1 MQRSSTKTA
10 ESGARSVPSAP
21 KQAAQASPLHS
32 LETTSVSAWPDRSR
46 CVSEADG
53 RPSCSPAPLHPTF
66 KLQRAI
72 GNQAVGR
79 LLRSRSIQAKPQISQ
94 PGDLYEQEA
103 DRAAERVVR
112 GERVLSAPLTAVP
125 SIQRDDVDSPSFDR
139 QESVTPPPES
149 GRLPADAGGLPTGK
163 EPSASD
169 KLKEAAQKT
178 GEALRKTAAG
188 KDLEEKATQLGKD
201 FVSTLEGKVIA
212 GTALGGAL
220 AGIIAADAELPTQ
233 LPDIPLD
240 WLAPGLKGTLT
251 YEGPVR
257 HPTKVFLTLTFT
269 PGSGQAKKQAHR
281 ESEQYRAETAR
292 IAADQEKFK
301 RGLKYRPGSPQDV
314 EAKEEEAAIQQWAS
328 SRLRIPQQTGDA
340 ALKPV
345 LRLDSLAQDAWK
357 VTWDNYF
364 KARRQRRLGGE
375 EFHLHPPTV
384 SPISPPAPAEGEA
397 TPIMRK
403 EETPRQPQIPLSL
416 VEEVLRSPGRPLDR
430 STLAFMESRFG
441 CDFSQVRVH
450 TDAKA
455 AESARTVEASAYTVG
470 NDVVF
475 GAGHYAPGTSAGRR
489 LLSHELAHVVQQN
502 TSVRLTQIQK
512 ESLSSPQDAAE
523 GEAEAVA
530 QHLSRSGIAPHVTS
544 VPRRIQRDTGKGSAG
559 SETPSFRVIDH
570 GASPAAVKVAHERMA
585 EILGALRP
593 GNLAQIKGLT
603 VELHLIPHDKKL
615 TDLPEYASL
624 KGTKTFDGRLYDDL
638 RGAGGM
644 RVGNTIRYAVAEEEL
659 IAIPSAQGSTGN
671 VAGAVLGGL
680 AGAALGAAIGSLGG
694 PVGALVGGLLGGLAG
709 AIAGAAIGKRKGT
722 RKEGYGTGF
731 VAGHETGH
739 IVEQF
744 ALTKEQKIQLEKDY
758 AERKKA
764 GGPWLSPDWYTS
776 SGSGEYFAQSTAAY
790 FGRPYTE
797 TAADEAMYNREWLR
811 KNDPAMYRLLTT
823 VFK

>member
-1 MQRSSTKTA
+1 MVHRAMQKFHTKT
-10 ESGARSVPSAP
+10 SDPVVRSV
-21 KQAAQASPLHS
+21 
-32 LETTSVSAWPDRSR
+32 R
-46 CVSEADG
+46 
-53 RPSCSPAPLHPTF
+53 PAPQQSEHVSPSHPVCTLQRTVGNQMVGQLLGSRPVQG
-66 KLQRAI
+66 KLQINR
-72 GNQAVGR
+72 
-79 LLRSRSIQAKPQISQ
+79 
-94 PGDLYEQEA
+94 PGDIYEQEA

-112 GERVLSAPLTAVP
+112 GERVLSMPLTAVP
-125 SIQRDDVDSPSFDR
+125 SIQRDDADSPPSDR
-139 QESVTPPPES
+139 QEATTPPPES

-163 EPSASD
+163 ESSTSD

-178 GEALRKTAAG
+178 VEALRKTAAG

-269 PGSGQAKKQAHR
+269 PGAGQAKKQAHR

-292 IAADQEKFK
+292 IAADQEKFR

-314 EAKEEEAAIQQWAS
+314 EAKEEEAAIQKWAS
-328 SRLRIPQQTGDA
+328 SRLRIPQQIGDDP
-340 ALKPV
+340 LRPV
-345 LRLDSLAQDAWK
+345 LRLDSFTQDAWK
-357 VTWDNYF
+357 VTSDNYF
-364 KARRQRRLGGE
+364 KARRHMRLGGE
-375 EFHLHPPTV
+375 ELRLRPPTL
-384 SPISPPAPAEGEA
+384 SPISRPAPAEGEA
-397 TPIMRK
+397 RPIMRK
-403 EETPRQPQIPLSL
+403 EERPVQSQVPLSLVL
-416 VEEVLRSPGRPLDR
+416 VEEVLRSSGRPLDR

-441 CDFSQVRVH
+441 CDFSRVRVH

-455 AESARTVEASAYTVG
+455 AESARSVEASAYTVG
-470 NDVVF
+470 NDIVF

-489 LLSHELAHVVQQN
+489 LLSHELAHVLQQN
-502 TSVRLTQIQK
+502 TSVRSTQMIQK
-512 ESLSSPQDAAE
+512 EPLSSPQDAAE
-523 GEAEAVA
+523 GGAEAVA
-530 QHLSRSGIAPHVTS
+530 QHLSRGSIAPHVTS
-544 VPRRIQRDTGKGSAG
+544 VLRRIQRDTDKGSVG

-671 VAGAVLGGL
+671 VAGVVLGGL

-694 PVGALVGGLLGGLAG
+694 PVGALVGGLVGGLAG

-797 TAADEAMYNREWLR
+797 TAEDKAMYSREWLR